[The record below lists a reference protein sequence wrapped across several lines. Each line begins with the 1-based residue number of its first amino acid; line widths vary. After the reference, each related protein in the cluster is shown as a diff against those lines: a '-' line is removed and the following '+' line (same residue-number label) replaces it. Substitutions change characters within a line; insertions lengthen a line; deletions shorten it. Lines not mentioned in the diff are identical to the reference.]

1 MDIINIPAIDKFE
14 HVLGRSVELN
24 LNLNDLRLIVTCFNA
39 VAYWAEVDEKTYL
52 DSDGWK
58 LKERLE
64 GLYYDELCN
73 FFPLGNEETSPCN
86 GERKPNGGAA

>member
-1 MDIINIPAIDKFE
+1 MKGIDADNME
-14 HVLGRSVELN
+14 RILGRSTRLD
-24 LNLNDLRLIVTCFNA
+24 LSLNDLRILVSCFNA

-64 GLYYDELCN
+64 GLYRDELD
-73 FFPLGNEETSPCN
+73 FPFPPEKEEAGLCI
-86 GERKPNGGAA
+86 GY